1 MSGYL
6 EYCRMKGAEVVFWTA
21 WNRPDPTLDA
31 FRATA
36 ETRLRSYFKN
46 EGRIGALEPKDEF
59 RGLLI
64 PEVIRFIRD
73 DGTKPDDFCYD
84 LDDLLRSNELKPSA

>member
-6 EYCRMKGAEVVFWTA
+6 EYCRMKGAEVIFWTA
-21 WNRPDPTLDA
+21 WNGPDPTLDA

-64 PEVIRFIRD
+64 PEIIRFIRYKT
-73 DGTKPDDFCYD
+73 GR
-84 LDDLLRSNELKPSA
+84 LLLRSG

>member
-6 EYCRMKGAEVVFWTA
+6 EYCRMKGAEVIFWTA
-21 WNRPDPTLDA
+21 WNGPDPT
-31 FRATA
+31 
-36 ETRLRSYFKN
+36 
-46 EGRIGALEPKDEF
+46 

-73 DGTKPDDFCYD
+73 GGTKPDDFRYD
-84 LDDLLRSNELKPSA
+84 LDDLLRSNEVKPSA